1 MINILLSSNVILQLK
16 EIKDIENHK
25 IKVDPSY
32 EKYVKTLEENLRTQI
47 DKKKIL
53 GYIRNK
59 KVEKEKYLKLSDFIE
74 YLTDFFLCVN
84 LDFNMLEDEVERFK
98 Y

>member
-84 LDFNMLEDEVERFK
+84 LDFNMLEDEVERIK